1 MLLHPHVLVKLAT
14 AQLIGT
20 VFSLLGDPNEVLSSL
35 GWKRPKTVT
44 TSAPEKRAENK
55 SERYA
60 CCLEF
65 IKGPKDGGWKRR
77 LVDLC
82 FACFSQLQSQ
92 LLNDVLSE
100 QVSYSRSRK
109 LRLWVW
115 HYLKRQSLT
124 FLSSAYFVTILN
136 QNSFL
141 R

>member
-65 IKGPKDGGWKRR
+65 IKGPVAVVERRPVRTSELFTIKETQTMGLALLETSIADIPLVRLFCDHLEPKFISKMTSSLPGG
-77 LVDLC
+77 
-82 FACFSQLQSQ
+82 FESFEMT
-92 LLNDVLSE
+92 LL
-100 QVSYSRSRK
+100 
-109 LRLWVW
+109 
-115 HYLKRQSLT
+115 
-124 FLSSAYFVTILN
+124 
-136 QNSFL
+136 
-141 R
+141 